1 MTRAPVS
8 REIIAKYEENVKVKT
23 LVDKAKFSC
32 NWSQKTIAGSVLK
45 CYNFCMQI
53 HYFGLSSFKIITK
66 DATIITD
73 PFDKESGL
81 TPPRG
86 AADIAILAE
95 KNNKLYNATSGI
107 SGEPFLISDPG
118 EYDLK
123 GVTVTGIPLLQDE
136 GRYVTIY
143 LIESEDLSILNLAHI
158 REWNIK
164 QDDLDDLGEID
175 ILILPVGSNSVL
187 TPKIAS
193 QIAHDIE
200 PKIVIPSHYETAGL
214 KLPNE
219 KVDVFLKTF
228 GGKSETME
236 KLLIKKKDLIE
247 DKTQVIILEPLR

>member
-1 MTRAPVS
+1 
-8 REIIAKYEENVKVKT
+8 
-23 LVDKAKFSC
+23 
-32 NWSQKTIAGSVLK
+32 
-45 CYNFCMQI
+45 MQI
-53 HYFGLSSFKIITK
+53 HYFGLSSFKIVTK
-66 DATIITD
+66 DATVITD

-86 AADIAILAE
+86 AGDIIILGE
-95 KNNKLYNATSGI
+95 KNNKLYSATSGI
-107 SGEPFLISDPG
+107 QGEPFLISDPG

-136 GRYVTIY
+136 NRYVSVY
-143 LIESEDLSILNLAHI
+143 LIESEDISILNLTHI

-187 TPKIAS
+187 TPKLAS

-200 PKIVIPSHYETAGL
+200 PKIVIPSHYATAGL

-219 KVDVFLKTF
+219 KVEEFTKAF
-228 GGKSETME
+228 GGKPETME
-236 KLLIKKKDLIE
+236 KLLVKKKDLVQ